1 MKKIIYICAL
11 APLLG
16 ACASAQVD
24 NCNGWAKTATVD
36 YGDGGISVTPKKT
49 VKKQKPFVI
58 KLSPDSDDWKDKKVI
73 VKANTKDPSICP
85 NESWLNGDDS
95 YNKRNKFKYC
105 APLVAGRHN
114 LRVQVF
120 RRGSGTRTV
129 IPCFSSTRAYTLRS
143 SQQIA
148 PEAFLVRRD
157 VFYNVR

>member
-36 YGDGGISVTPKKT
+36 YGDGGISVTKKKT

-105 APLVAGRHN
+105 APLVPEDTTCVYKYSVEVVDADGN
-114 LRVQVF
+114 TLLFVDPRVHVTF
-120 RRGSGTRTV
+120 
-129 IPCFSSTRAYTLRS
+129 
-143 SQQIA
+143 
-148 PEAFLVRRD
+148 
-157 VFYNVR
+157 